1 MKKKTGSSR
10 AALAA
15 LIALLALVIAGVIL
29 HAVDGRHVEMRL
41 RGDEHVT
48 VEYDGTFKDPGAELW
63 SVGKLFGARKKLT
76 TVRSEAVLDTKA
88 LGDYRL
94 WYRYEDKNGEQKLSR
109 IVSVVDTTPP
119 VITLVDEAGAEQGS
133 WMSGYVEQGYSAYDN
148 RDGDITDRVVCT
160 ALDNSV
166 IYTVADEAGNETVA
180 ERQLQFSIAAPE
192 ILLTGGNEVDVPAA
206 MTFTDPG
213 YQAVDSLGNDYTDMV
228 TVDGV
233 NAIRPWKEGSY
244 VLTYSIANDVGE
256 TVTETRT
263 VHIVPAE
270 RVETVYPEQPTI
282 YLTFDDGPGP
292 YTGQLLDLLAKY
304 DVKVTFFVTGNYPDY
319 YDMIGR
325 AYREGHA
332 IGVHSFTHNY
342 RQIYASEQAYFDDFN
357 AVEDLI
363 YQQTGTYTNIFRF
376 PGGSSNTVSS
386 FNPGIMGR
394 LATYMPNMG
403 YYYFDWNVSS
413 GDAGSTTSSWGV
425 YENVV
430 AGRNY
435 VQAGMPLVVLQHDI
449 KDFSVAA
456 VENIINWGLN
466 NGYQFLPLDASCY
479 GARHRTAN

>member
-1 MKKKTGSSR
+1 MKINGRSKM
-10 AALAA
+10 
-15 LIALLALVIAGVIL
+15 ALVVLILLLVLVITGVIL
-29 HAVDGRHVEMRL
+29 IAVDGRHVEMRL
-41 RGDEHVT
+41 RGDEHIT
-48 VEYDGTFKDPGAELW
+48 LEYGASFEDPGAELW
-63 SVGKLFGARKKLT
+63 SVGRLFGTHKKLT

-94 WYRYEDKNGEQKLSR
+94 WYSYEDKSGEQRLAR
-109 IVSVVDTTPP
+109 IVSIVDTTAP
-119 VITLVDEAGAEQGS
+119 VITLVDDPDTEPGS
-133 WMSGYVEQGYSAYDN
+133 WMSGYVEPGYTAVDE
-148 RDGDITDRVVCT
+148 RDGDLTDQVVCT
-160 ALDNSV
+160 FLPDSV
-166 IYTVADEAGNETVA
+166 VYTVTDSAGNEAMV
-180 ERQLQFSIAAPE
+180 ERQLRFSIAAPE
-192 ILLTGGNEVDVPAA
+192 IILTGGEEVDVTAA
-206 MTFTDPG
+206 MVFTDPG
-213 YQAVDSLGNDYTDMV
+213 YQAVDSLGNDYTELV
-228 TVDGV
+228 EVSGV
-233 NAIRPWKEGSY
+233 NAIKPYKEGTY
-244 VLTYSIANDVGE
+244 EITYSISNEAGE
-256 TVTETRT
+256 TVSVTRT
-263 VHIVPAE
+263 VHIVPVE
-270 RVETVYPEQPTI
+270 RAETVIPEQPTI

-292 YTGQLLDLLAKY
+292 YTEQLLDLLAQY

-342 RQIYASEQAYFDDFN
+342 RQIYASEQAFFDDFM

-363 YQQTGTYTNIFRF
+363 YEQTGTYTNIFRF

-394 LATYMPNMG
+394 LATYLPNMG

-430 AGRNY
+430 SGRRNVPAGT
-435 VQAGMPLVVLQHDI
+435 PLVVLQHDI

-456 VENIINWGLN
+456 VERIILWGLD
-466 NGYQFLPLDASCY
+466 NGYQFAALDESCY